1 MWVDS
6 AHWAEAVWDR
16 VGAAMWLDRGNEAQK
31 SLFQSIS
38 RHLKFRV
45 TFRPS
50 YPRHGGGFHRSRKIL
65 GHNREWFGPQEG
77 LLYHFIPKQKFL
89 HFKIFLEC
97 LKMP

>member
-6 AHWAEAVWDR
+6 VHWAEAVWDR
-16 VGAAMWLDRGNEAQK
+16 VGAAMWLDRVNEAQK

-50 YPRHGGGFHRSRKIL
+50 YQGTHPLKESHSQRQKKGGKKKKRNLVLF
-65 GHNREWFGPQEG
+65 
-77 LLYHFIPKQKFL
+77 
-89 HFKIFLEC
+89 
-97 LKMP
+97 

>member
-50 YPRHGGGFHRSRKIL
+50 YQGTHPLKESHSQQQKKKQSNTVLTQIL
-65 GHNREWFGPQEG
+65 PYSISME
-77 LLYHFIPKQKFL
+77 
-89 HFKIFLEC
+89 
-97 LKMP
+97 